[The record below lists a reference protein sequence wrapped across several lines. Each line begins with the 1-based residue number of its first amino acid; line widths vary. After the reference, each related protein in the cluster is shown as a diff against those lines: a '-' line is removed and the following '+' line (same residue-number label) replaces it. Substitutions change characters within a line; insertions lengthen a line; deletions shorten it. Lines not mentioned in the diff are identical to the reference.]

1 MLADNTKISQK
12 ERLCDTVVLLSS
24 LLFYTNRTWEGKHFM
39 HTYTKDEAR
48 RIVMNCAKQYNQNL
62 LGKSYLI
69 IYRDRTDNQIK
80 DIEIQFGKENYQHL
94 TGIELIDK
102 DGNARKHVA
111 ELFFKKCLSNTLAKD
126 EIQFKRDGTTH
137 LKLAALPVMMA
148 IQKVTKIAG
157 DYNNSRT
164 YLVADK
170 LIGNVNFCL
179 GLKQI
184 ENGYVPASALLGDIK
199 KLTTVQSQVL
209 AIFSKKVK
217 DEIYENVRHVSKGVN
232 LNDVKIPDEII
243 HKISLESYTPKG

>member
-1 MLADNTKISQK
+1 MQSN
-12 ERLCDTVVLLSS
+12 
-24 LLFYTNRTWEGKHFM
+24 M
-39 HTYTKDEAR
+39 
-48 RIVMNCAKQYNQNL
+48 
-62 LGKSYLI
+62 
-69 IYRDRTDNQIK
+69 
-80 DIEIQFGKENYQHL
+80 
-94 TGIELIDK
+94 TGIEMIDK
-102 DGNARKHVA
+102 DGNTRKHVS
-111 ELFFKKCLSNTLAKD
+111 ELFYKKCLSNTLAKN

-137 LKLAALPVMMA
+137 LKLAALPVMMS

-184 ENGYVPASALLGDIK
+184 EDGYVPASALVEDIK

-217 DEIYENVRHVSKGVN
+217 EAVYENVRHVSKGIN
-232 LNDVKIPDEII
+232 LNDVKMPDEIV
-243 HKISLESYTPKG
+243 HKISLELYTSKG